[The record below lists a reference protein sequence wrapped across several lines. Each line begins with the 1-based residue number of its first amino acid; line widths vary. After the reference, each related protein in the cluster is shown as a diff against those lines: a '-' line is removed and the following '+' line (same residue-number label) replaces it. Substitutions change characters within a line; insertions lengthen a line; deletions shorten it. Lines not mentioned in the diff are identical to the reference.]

1 VFSVFSVVKSKIM
14 EREKFEELV
23 EAIKGIPKYFRKKM
37 ENVEIVVEDFAPAYV
52 QERMKIQPYALFGLY
67 QGIPRNKRGSWYGN
81 VLPDKIT
88 IFQRPIEQYCKTDE
102 EIKNLVKQVVM
113 HEIGHYFGLTEEQL
127 RKLEKEL

>member
-1 VFSVFSVVKSKIM
+1 MKL

-23 EAIKGIPKYFRKKM
+23 VEAIKGVPKFFRKKM

-52 QERMKIQPYALFGLY
+52 QERMKIHPYALFGLY

-88 IFQRPIEQYCKTDE
+88 IFRNNIERVCRTDDE
-102 EIKNLVKQVVM
+102 MKETVRRTVI
-113 HEIGHYFGLTEEQL
+113 HEFAHYFGISDEHM
-127 RKLEKEL
+127 RKSGTY